1 MYFCHQIIHF
11 VTKTVMFEKKI
22 TFDSFIR
29 GLMVVAAIALVVL
42 LLNYLESVLAPF
54 FIAWFV
60 AYLIYPIVTFFQ
72 QRLHLHSSILS
83 IIVTLAIA
91 IGLVYGFCA
100 LTFPQVMKE
109 VEHFQESSM
118 RFLSD
123 GSNNKSISPQIEQFF
138 KEQAEHFNW
147 EKVISQ
153 NDIIDVVREA
163 VPKLWSVICQTANI
177 LITFI
182 SSCIAILYLFFILI
196 DYEKLSRG
204 VMQLFPKK
212 KRKFFDTLLNDLQH
226 GMNNYFRGQAI
237 ISVCVGILFSVGFM
251 IIRFP
256 LAIPLGLFIGALSF
270 VPYLHALGLIPVVLF
285 SLIKA
290 ADSGQNFWIVLA
302 SALAV
307 FLIVQIIQDMVL
319 TPRIMGNAMGLP
331 PFLILLALSVWGY
344 LLGIIGMIIA
354 LPLTTLLISYYK
366 RYIIKESPPLEV
378 EKP

>member
-1 MYFCHQIIHF
+1 
-11 VTKTVMFEKKI
+11 MFEKKI

-72 QRLHLHSSILS
+72 QRLHLHSRILS